1 MILKNKKLLLITSLI
16 TLLPIPVGYLL
27 RSLFPMEMAPSF
39 LWAPS
44 LTMLAAHWLCIGF
57 TFLDKGNKNQ
67 NRKPLALILW
77 ILPVFSNLCC
87 AIMYA
92 LFLGIEFSPVV
103 WMMVPM
109 GLMFSA
115 IGNYLPKTK
124 MNSILGIKVIWA
136 YTSEEN
142 WNATHRFAGKLWM
155 GGGLVI
161 ALAGLFPEKIAV
173 AVMIL
178 AMIVLCVVPIWY
190 SRKFYLRE
198 YAEGKVEKASY
209 SKADRRTRKFSLIF
223 LSLLTVFV
231 IATLFTGNLRYSFSD
246 TSFTV
251 EADWYSDYTLSYAN
265 IESMEYRE
273 GNVDGVRVGGFGS
286 LRLLMGFF
294 RNEEFGNY
302 TRYTYYNPESCIV
315 IYTTRNPVVLS
326 GRDAAETEAIYH
338 RLQDAVAAA
347 QD

>member
-16 TLLPIPVGYLL
+16 TLLPIPAGYLL
-27 RSLFPMEMAPSF
+27 RSFLPPEMSPSF
-39 LWAPS
+39 LWAPA
-44 LTMLAAHWLCIGF
+44 LCMLAAHWLCIGL
-57 TFLDKGNKNQ
+57 TSLDKGNQNR
-67 NRKPLALILW
+67 NRKPLSLVLW
-77 ILPVFSNLCC
+77 ILPVTSNLCC

-109 GLMFSA
+109 GLMFAA

-124 MNSILGIKVIWA
+124 MNSTVGIKVIWA

-142 WNATHRFAGKLWM
+142 WNATHRLAGKLWM
-155 GGGLVI
+155 AGGLVI
-161 ALAGLFPEKIAV
+161 ALAGFLPEIAAV
-173 AVMIL
+173 TVMIVFMVL
-178 AMIVLCVVPIWY
+178 LCVVPMWY
-190 SRKFYLRE
+190 SRRFYLRE

-209 SKADRRTRKFSLIF
+209 SNTDRKIRKISLVF
-223 LSLLTVFV
+223 LAALSVFV
-231 IATLFTGNLRYSFSD
+231 AAIMFTGDLHYSFSD
-246 TSFTV
+246 TGFTV
-251 EADWYSDYTLSYAN
+251 EADWYSDYTLSYDV

-302 TRYTYYNPESCIV
+302 TRYTYYDPESCIV
-315 IYTTRNPVVLS
+315 IYTAGKPVVLS
-326 GRDAAETEAIYH
+326 GKDPAETEYIY
-338 RLQDAVAAA
+338 RWIQRAVTAAR
-347 QD
+347 D